1 MSKFVTTVLAN
12 LNKSEDVKQQEFVQS
27 FVDDAVIEVNT
38 QIAQLSTSTLP
49 SLKLKL
55 TREQKSLEKA
65 QKAFEVAKY
74 STASNFEQYLQNR
87 SYAKNNVADVKDN
100 IADIQ
105 AEITQTEAQLTEFQ
119 EILKDL
125 TAE

>member
-12 LNKSEDVKQQEFVQS
+12 LNKSEDVKQQEAVQA

-38 QIAQLSTSTLP
+38 QIAQLETSTLP

-65 QKAFEVAKY
+65 QKAFETAKF
-74 STASNFEQYLQNR
+74 STAYSFEGYLQNR
-87 SYAKNNVADVKDN
+87 SYAKNEVENVQDN
-100 IADIQ
+100 ISDIE
-105 AEITQTEAQLTEFQ
+105 AEVKNTESQIAEFK
-119 EILKDL
+119 EILTDL

>member
-12 LNKSEDVKQQEFVQS
+12 LNKSEDVKQQEAVQA

-38 QIAQLSTSTLP
+38 QIAQLETSTLP

-65 QKAFEVAKY
+65 QKAFETAKFSTSY
-74 STASNFEQYLQNR
+74 SFESYLQNR
-87 SYAKNNVADVKDN
+87 SYAKNEVENVQDN
-100 IADIQ
+100 ISDIE
-105 AEITQTEAQLTEFQ
+105 AEVKNTESQIAEFK
-119 EILKDL
+119 EILTDL